1 MAAFRPLPALVLVG
15 GLVLVLMTALHVWN
29 SPARRLER
37 LQQEVAQ
44 KGGRVFQTTLNGE
57 ELAFLLQDCKLYK
70 LEVTRRSLRREL
82 VLKPDFYPLAFCFEQ
97 SIERKGDTLEVYL
110 LMQALGAGGGN
121 QGGGTYRSTDGRQWQ

>member
-1 MAAFRPLPALVLVG
+1 MAAFRPLPALALVG
-15 GLVLVLMTALHVWN
+15 GLVLVLITALHVWN
-29 SPARRLER
+29 SPAWRLER
-37 LQQEVAQ
+37 LQQEVAP
-44 KGGRVFQTTLNGE
+44 KGGRVFQTTLNGQ

-82 VLKPDFYPLAFCFEQ
+82 VLKPDFYPFAFCFEQ

-121 QGGGTYRSTDGRQWQ
+121 QGGGTYRSTDGRKWQ